1 MFENTDGKSFKT
13 DENNKF
19 IEKFIVR
26 LQPNLFL
33 KVIHCDADN
42 TSIYSGFFNKQKIFN
57 AISKV
62 SIVGYE
68 CIMRNAKLE
77 KLLQ

>member
-1 MFENTDGKSFKT
+1 MS
-13 DENNKF
+13 
-19 IEKFIVR
+19 
-26 LQPNLFL
+26 
-33 KVIHCDADN
+33 
-42 TSIYSGFFNKQKIFN
+42 